1 MDTPETS
8 AKDSEGHGKHH
19 EFVIFIDAIRY
30 TITQSSMTGAQL
42 KALAGK
48 DAQYQLYLE
57 VQGDH
62 PDKLI
67 ADDES
72 VAIKNDMHF
81 YALPPAT
88 FGHERNRG

>member
-1 MDTPETS
+1 METTDTTS
-8 AKDSEGHGKHH
+8 KAPEGHGKHH
-19 EFVIFIDAIRY
+19 EFVIFIDAVRY

-67 ADDES
+67 QDDES
-72 VAIKNDMHF
+72 VAIKEDMHF

-88 FGHERNRG
+88 FGHQRNG